1 MEAKLK
7 PGHCAGELIIGD
19 TKITDGVWVE
29 VPEKIHYRVMLRVQF
44 GEVEIRETAEAAG
57 TPVKKP
63 VRKSK
68 GK

>member
-44 GEVEIRETAEAAG
+44 GEVEVREVAKTAG
-57 TPVKKP
+57 VPVTKP
-63 VRKSK
+63 KPKRK